1 MEMQASRSLAVS
13 QQQAWEALNDPEAL
27 KACLAGC
34 DRFEPQG
41 DHQYAVGMAVKVGPV
56 SAKFS
61 GKVTLSDI
69 TPPERYRIAFEGQ
82 GGVAGFGKGEA
93 DVTLTPEPD
102 DAAGQPRCLLS
113 YSVQAQVGGKIAQL
127 GQRLIDGAAR
137 NMADDFFARFD
148 ALMQQR
154 HPRAAVAA
162 GDADGDAGNTAG
174 LSRMPSG
181 LADEAGHIEPTVDAQ
196 AWEHDAAAG
205 VATPL
210 DAAPATEAEERSRRA
225 IPLWCW
231 GLAIVVVLGAG
242 WLLSRY

>member
-13 QQQAWEALNDPEAL
+13 QQQAWEALNDPETL

-41 DHQYAVGMAVKVGPV
+41 DDQYAVGMAVKVGPV

-69 TPPERYRIAFEGQ
+69 TPPERYHIAFEGQ

-93 DVTLTPEPD
+93 DVTLTPEPA

-148 ALMQQR
+148 TLMQQR
-154 HPRAAVAA
+154 HPRAPAAPADA
-162 GDADGDAGNTAG
+162 GDTAD
-174 LSRMPSG
+174 LSHLPAG
-181 LADEAGHIEPTVDAQ
+181 LADETGHIEPTVDAQ

>member
-13 QQQAWEALNDPEAL
+13 QQQAWEALNDPETL

-34 DRFEPQG
+34 DRFEPLG
-41 DHQYAVGMAVKVGPV
+41 DDQYAVGMAVKVGPV

-137 NMADDFFARFD
+137 NMTDDFFARFD
-148 ALMQQR
+148 TLMQQR
-154 HPRAAVAA
+154 HPRAPAAPADA
-162 GDADGDAGNTAG
+162 GDTAD
-174 LSRMPSG
+174 LSHLPAG
-181 LADEAGHIEPTVDAQ
+181 LADETGHIEPTVDAQ

>member
-13 QQQAWEALNDPEAL
+13 QQQAWEALNDPETL

-34 DRFEPQG
+34 DRFEPLG

-56 SAKFS
+56 SAPFS

-93 DVTLTPEPD
+93 DVSLAPEPE
-102 DAAGQPRCLLS
+102 DAAGQPCCLLS
-113 YSVQAQVGGKIAQL
+113 YSVRAQVGGKIAQL

-137 NMADDFFARFD
+137 SMADDFFARFD

-154 HPRAAVAA
+154 HPRAAADAADA
-162 GDADGDAGNTAG
+162 GDTAG
-174 LSRMPSG
+174 LSRMPAG
-181 LADEAGHIEPTVDAQ
+181 LPDEAGHIEPTVDAQ
-196 AWEHDAAAG
+196 AWEHDAAVG
-205 VATPL
+205 GGTPL

-231 GLAIVVVLGAG
+231 GLAIAVVLGAG

>member
-13 QQQAWEALNDPEAL
+13 QQQAWEALNDPETL

-41 DHQYAVGMAVKVGPV
+41 DDQYAVGMAVKVGPV

-93 DVTLTPEPD
+93 DVTLTPEPA

-148 ALMQQR
+148 TLMQQR
-154 HPRAAVAA
+154 HPRAPAAPADA
-162 GDADGDAGNTAG
+162 GDTAD
-174 LSRMPSG
+174 LSHLPAG
-181 LADEAGHIEPTVDAQ
+181 LADETGHIEPTVDAQ

-231 GLAIVVVLGAG
+231 GLAIAVVLGAG

>member
-1 MEMQASRSLAVS
+1 MEMQASRPLAVS
-13 QQQAWEALNDPEAL
+13 QQQAWEALNDPETL

-41 DHQYAVGMAVKVGPV
+41 DDQYAVGMAVKVGPV

-93 DVTLTPEPD
+93 DVTLTPEPA

-148 ALMQQR
+148 TLMQQR
-154 HPRAAVAA
+154 HPRASAAPADA
-162 GDADGDAGNTAG
+162 GDTAD
-174 LSRMPSG
+174 LSHLPAG
-181 LADEAGHIEPTVDAQ
+181 LADETGHIEPTVDAQ

>member
-1 MEMQASRSLAVS
+1 MEIQASRSLAVS
-13 QQQAWEALNDPEAL
+13 QQQAWEALNDPETL

-41 DHQYAVGMAVKVGPV
+41 DDQYAVGMAVKVGPV

-93 DVTLTPEPD
+93 DVTLTPEPA

-148 ALMQQR
+148 TLMQQR
-154 HPRAAVAA
+154 HPRAAAAPADA
-162 GDADGDAGNTAG
+162 GDTAD
-174 LSRMPSG
+174 LSHLPAG
-181 LADEAGHIEPTVDAQ
+181 LADETGHIEPTVDAQ

>member
-13 QQQAWEALNDPEAL
+13 QQQAWEALNDPETL

-41 DHQYAVGMAVKVGPV
+41 DDQYAVGMAVKVGPV

-69 TPPERYRIAFEGQ
+69 TPPERYRIAFESQ

-93 DVTLTPEPD
+93 DVTLTPEPA

-148 ALMQQR
+148 TLMQQR
-154 HPRAAVAA
+154 HPRAPAAPADA
-162 GDADGDAGNTAG
+162 GDTAD
-174 LSRMPSG
+174 LSHLPAG
-181 LADEAGHIEPTVDAQ
+181 LADETGHIEPTVDAQ

>member
-13 QQQAWEALNDPEAL
+13 QQQAWEALNDPETL

-41 DHQYAVGMAVKVGPV
+41 DDQYAVGMAVKVGPV

-93 DVTLTPEPD
+93 DVTLTPEPA

-148 ALMQQR
+148 TLMQQR
-154 HPRAAVAA
+154 HPRARAAPADA
-162 GDADGDAGNTAG
+162 GDTAD
-174 LSRMPSG
+174 LSHLPAG
-181 LADEAGHIEPTVDAQ
+181 LADETGHIEPTVDAQ

>member
-13 QQQAWEALNDPEAL
+13 QQRAWEALNDPETL

-41 DHQYAVGMAVKVGPV
+41 DDQYAVGMAVKVGPV

-93 DVTLTPEPD
+93 DVTLTPEPA

-148 ALMQQR
+148 TLMQQR
-154 HPRAAVAA
+154 HPRAAAAPADA
-162 GDADGDAGNTAG
+162 GDTAD
-174 LSRMPSG
+174 LSHLPAG
-181 LADEAGHIEPTVDAQ
+181 LADETGHIEPTVDAQ

>member
-13 QQQAWEALNDPEAL
+13 QRQAWEALNDPETL

-41 DHQYAVGMAVKVGPV
+41 DDQYAVGMAVKVGPV

-148 ALMQQR
+148 TLMQQR
-154 HPRAAVAA
+154 HPRAPAAPADA
-162 GDADGDAGNTAG
+162 GDTAD
-174 LSRMPSG
+174 LSHLPAG
-181 LADEAGHIEPTVDAQ
+181 LADETGHIEPTVDAQ

>member
-13 QQQAWEALNDPEAL
+13 QQQAWEALNDPETL

-41 DHQYAVGMAVKVGPV
+41 DDQYAVGMAVKVGPV

-93 DVTLTPEPD
+93 DVTLTPEPA

-148 ALMQQR
+148 TLMQQR
-154 HPRAAVAA
+154 HPRAPAAPADA
-162 GDADGDAGNTAG
+162 GDTAD
-174 LSRMPSG
+174 LSHLPAG
-181 LADEAGHIEPTVDAQ
+181 LADETGHIEPTVDAQ

-231 GLAIVVVLGAG
+231 GRAIVVVLGAG

>member
-1 MEMQASRSLAVS
+1 
-13 QQQAWEALNDPEAL
+13 
-27 KACLAGC
+27 
-34 DRFEPQG
+34 
-41 DHQYAVGMAVKVGPV
+41 MAVKVGPV

-61 GKVTLSDI
+61 GKVTLSGI

-93 DVTLTPEPD
+93 DVTLTPEPA

-148 ALMQQR
+148 TLMQQR
-154 HPRAAVAA
+154 HPRAPAAPADA
-162 GDADGDAGNTAG
+162 GDTAD
-174 LSRMPSG
+174 LSHLPAG
-181 LADEAGHIEPTVDAQ
+181 LADETGHIEPTVDAQ

>member
-13 QQQAWEALNDPEAL
+13 QQQAWEALNDPETL

-41 DHQYAVGMAVKVGPV
+41 DDQYAVGMAVKVGPV

-93 DVTLTPEPD
+93 DVTLTPEPA

-148 ALMQQR
+148 TLMQQR
-154 HPRAAVAA
+154 HPRAPAAPADA
-162 GDADGDAGNTAG
+162 GDTAD
-174 LSRMPSG
+174 LSHLPAG
-181 LADEAGHIEPTVDAQ
+181 LADETGHIEPTVDAQ
-196 AWEHDAAAG
+196 AGEHDAAAG

>member
-13 QQQAWEALNDPEAL
+13 QQQAWEALNDPETL

-41 DHQYAVGMAVKVGPV
+41 ENQYAVGMAVKVGPV

-102 DAAGQPRCLLS
+102 DASGQPCCLLR
-113 YSVQAQVGGKIAQL
+113 YSVQAQVGGKIAQV
-127 GQRLIDGAAR
+127 GARLIDG
-137 NMADDFFARFD
+137 
-148 ALMQQR
+148 
-154 HPRAAVAA
+154 
-162 GDADGDAGNTAG
+162 TAKK
-174 LSRMPSG
+174 
-181 LADEAGHIEPTVDAQ
+181 LADEFFSKFAAMVGGPPAAE
-196 AWEHDAAAG
+196 AAA
-205 VATPL
+205 
-210 DAAPATEAEERSRRA
+210 AAPATAPGASAETVQMSAPAAAPAAATAAASSAAAQRGYRHWMIIGIGA
-225 IPLWCW
+225 
-231 GLAIVVVLGAG
+231 VVLVLVYLA
-242 WLLSRY
+242 SR

>member
-13 QQQAWEALNDPEAL
+13 QQQAWEALNDPETL

-41 DHQYAVGMAVKVGPV
+41 DDQYAVGMAVKVGPV

-93 DVTLTPEPD
+93 DVTLTPEPA

-148 ALMQQR
+148 TLMQQR
-154 HPRAAVAA
+154 HPRAPAAPADA
-162 GDADGDAGNTAG
+162 GDTAD
-174 LSRMPSG
+174 LSHLPAG
-181 LADEAGHIEPTVDAQ
+181 LADETGHIEPTVDAQ

>member
-13 QQQAWEALNDPEAL
+13 QQQAWEALNDPETL

-41 DHQYAVGMAVKVGPV
+41 DDQYAVGMAVKVGPV

-93 DVTLTPEPD
+93 DVTLTPEPA

-113 YSVQAQVGGKIAQL
+113 YSVQAQIGGKIAQL

-148 ALMQQR
+148 TLMQQR
-154 HPRAAVAA
+154 HPRAPAAPADA
-162 GDADGDAGNTAG
+162 GDTAD
-174 LSRMPSG
+174 LSHLPAG
-181 LADEAGHIEPTVDAQ
+181 LADETGHIEPTVDAQ

>member
-13 QQQAWEALNDPEAL
+13 QQQAWEALNDPETL

-41 DHQYAVGMAVKVGPV
+41 DDQYAVGMAVKVGPV

-82 GGVAGFGKGEA
+82 GGVTGFGKGEA
-93 DVTLTPEPD
+93 DVTLTPEPA

-148 ALMQQR
+148 TLMQQR
-154 HPRAAVAA
+154 HPRAPAAPADA
-162 GDADGDAGNTAG
+162 GDTAD
-174 LSRMPSG
+174 LSHLPAG
-181 LADEAGHIEPTVDAQ
+181 LADETGHIEPTVDAQ

>member
-13 QQQAWEALNDPEAL
+13 QQQAWEALNDPETL

-41 DHQYAVGMAVKVGPV
+41 DDQYAVGMAVKVGPV

-93 DVTLTPEPD
+93 DVTLTPEPA

-148 ALMQQR
+148 TLMQQR
-154 HPRAAVAA
+154 HPRAPAAPADA
-162 GDADGDAGNTAG
+162 GDTAE
-174 LSRMPSG
+174 LSHLPAG
-181 LADEAGHIEPTVDAQ
+181 LADETGHIEPTVDAQ

>member
-13 QQQAWEALNDPEAL
+13 QQQAWEALNDPETL

-41 DHQYAVGMAVKVGPV
+41 DDQYAVGMAVKVGPV

-127 GQRLIDGAAR
+127 GQRLIDGAAKST
-137 NMADDFFARFD
+137 ADDFFKRFEAEMQSRYGPPPAPAVD
-148 ALMQQR
+148 ASVEAPAEKTGVMSGLMKKMGFGKKDGDD
-154 HPRAAVAA
+154 AATP
-162 GDADGDAGNTAG
+162 GDAA
-174 LSRMPSG
+174 
-181 LADEAGHIEPTVDAQ
+181 
-196 AWEHDAAAG
+196 
-205 VATPL
+205 
-210 DAAPATEAEERSRRA
+210 
-225 IPLWCW
+225 
-231 GLAIVVVLGAG
+231 
-242 WLLSRY
+242 

>member
-13 QQQAWEALNDPEAL
+13 QQQAWEALNDPETL

-41 DHQYAVGMAVKVGPV
+41 DDQYAVGMAVKVGPV

-148 ALMQQR
+148 TLMQQR
-154 HPRAAVAA
+154 HPRAPAAPADA
-162 GDADGDAGNTAG
+162 GDTAD
-174 LSRMPSG
+174 LSDPPAG
-181 LADEAGHIEPTVDAQ
+181 LADETGHIEPTVDAQ

>member
-13 QQQAWEALNDPEAL
+13 QQQAWEALNDPETL

-41 DHQYAVGMAVKVGPV
+41 ENQYAVGMAVKVGPV

-102 DAAGQPRCLLS
+102 DASGQPCCLLR

-154 HPRAAVAA
+154 HPRAAAAA
-162 GDADGDAGNTAG
+162 GDADGAAG
-174 LSRMPSG
+174 LSRVPSG

>member
-13 QQQAWEALNDPEAL
+13 QQQAWEALNDPETL

-41 DHQYAVGMAVKVGPV
+41 DDQYAVGMAVKVGPV

-93 DVTLTPEPD
+93 DVTLTPEPA

-113 YSVQAQVGGKIAQL
+113 YSVQAQVGGKLAQL

-148 ALMQQR
+148 TLMQQR
-154 HPRAAVAA
+154 HPRAPAAPADA
-162 GDADGDAGNTAG
+162 GDTAD
-174 LSRMPSG
+174 LSHLPAG
-181 LADEAGHIEPTVDAQ
+181 LADETGHIEPTVDAQ

>member
-13 QQQAWEALNDPEAL
+13 QQQAWEALNDPETL

-41 DHQYAVGMAVKVGPV
+41 DDQYAVGMAVKVGPV

-93 DVTLTPEPD
+93 DVTLTPEPA

-148 ALMQQR
+148 TLMQQR
-154 HPRAAVAA
+154 HPRAPAAPADA
-162 GDADGDAGNTAG
+162 GDTAD
-174 LSRMPSG
+174 LSHLPAG
-181 LADEAGHIEPTVDAQ
+181 LADETGHIEPTVDAQ
-196 AWEHDAAAG
+196 AWEHDAAG
-205 VATPL
+205 CRTGHRGRGTL
-210 DAAPATEAEERSRRA
+210 APRHPA
-225 IPLWCW
+225 
-231 GLAIVVVLGAG
+231 VVLGAG
-242 WLLSRY
+242 HRRRPGCRLAAFAVLGRSP

>member
-13 QQQAWEALNDPEAL
+13 QQQAWEALNDPETL

-41 DHQYAVGMAVKVGPV
+41 DDQYAVGMAVKVGPV

-93 DVTLTPEPD
+93 DVTLTSEPA

-148 ALMQQR
+148 TLMQQR
-154 HPRAAVAA
+154 HPRAPAAPADA
-162 GDADGDAGNTAG
+162 GDTAD
-174 LSRMPSG
+174 LSHLPAG
-181 LADEAGHIEPTVDAQ
+181 LADETGHIEPTVDAQ

>member
-13 QQQAWEALNDPEAL
+13 QQQAWEALNDPETL

-41 DHQYAVGMAVKVGPV
+41 DDQYAVGMAVKVGPV

-93 DVTLTPEPD
+93 DVTLTPEPA
-102 DAAGQPRCLLS
+102 DAAAQPRCLLS

-148 ALMQQR
+148 TLMQQR
-154 HPRAAVAA
+154 HPRAPAAPADA
-162 GDADGDAGNTAG
+162 GDTAD
-174 LSRMPSG
+174 LSHLPAG
-181 LADEAGHIEPTVDAQ
+181 LADETGHIEPTVDAQ

>member
-13 QQQAWEALNDPEAL
+13 QQQAWEALNDPETL
-27 KACLAGC
+27 KACLAGS
-34 DRFEPQG
+34 DRFEPLG
-41 DHQYAVGMAVKVGPV
+41 DDQYAVGMAVKVGPV

-93 DVTLTPEPD
+93 DVTLTPEPA

-148 ALMQQR
+148 TLMQQR
-154 HPRAAVAA
+154 HPRAPAAPADA
-162 GDADGDAGNTAG
+162 GDTAD
-174 LSRMPSG
+174 LSYLPAG
-181 LADEAGHIEPTVDAQ
+181 LADETGHIEPTVDAQ

>member
-13 QQQAWEALNDPEAL
+13 QQQAWEALNDPETL

-41 DHQYAVGMAVKVGPV
+41 DDQYAVGMAVKVGPV

-93 DVTLTPEPD
+93 DVTLTPEPA

-148 ALMQQR
+148 TLMQQR
-154 HPRAAVAA
+154 HPRAPAAPADA
-162 GDADGDAGNTAG
+162 GDTAD
-174 LSRMPSG
+174 LSHLPAG
-181 LADEAGHIEPTVDAQ
+181 LADETGHIEPTVDAQ
-196 AWEHDAAAG
+196 AWEHDAA
-205 VATPL
+205 
-210 DAAPATEAEERSRRA
+210 
-225 IPLWCW
+225 
-231 GLAIVVVLGAG
+231 
-242 WLLSRY
+242 

>member
-1 MEMQASRSLAVS
+1 MEMQASRPLAVS
-13 QQQAWEALNDPEAL
+13 QQQAWEALNDPETL

-41 DHQYAVGMAVKVGPV
+41 DDQYAVGMAVKVGPV

-93 DVTLTPEPD
+93 DVTLTPEPA

-148 ALMQQR
+148 TLMQQR
-154 HPRAAVAA
+154 HPRAPAAPADA
-162 GDADGDAGNTAG
+162 GDTAD
-174 LSRMPSG
+174 LSHLPAG
-181 LADEAGHIEPTVDAQ
+181 LADETGHIEPTVDAQ

>member
-13 QQQAWEALNDPEAL
+13 QQQAWEALNDPETL

-34 DRFEPQG
+34 DRFELQG
-41 DHQYAVGMAVKVGPV
+41 DDQYAVGMAVKVGPV

-93 DVTLTPEPD
+93 DVTLTPEPA

-148 ALMQQR
+148 TLMQQR
-154 HPRAAVAA
+154 HPRAPAAPADA
-162 GDADGDAGNTAG
+162 GDTAD
-174 LSRMPSG
+174 LSHLPAG
-181 LADEAGHIEPTVDAQ
+181 LADETGHIEPTVDAQ